1 MGAAERDSKE
11 GAGIGVADSSVLFRS
26 RVLFLT
32 GKGGTGKTTLAAAV
46 AKLAASQGRRTVL
59 CELDSQRPSL
69 TAIFQRIPAYQ
80 PVEVGPKLS
89 ICNVEWMPA
98 LDDWLAD
105 LVGAGRIVRMIM
117 KNRMISIF
125 LEATPGARDLMLLHR
140 VVRLAESYDLVVVD
154 MPASGNAAG
163 MLSVVGTSRRL
174 FDAGPIRRC
183 AEEID
188 ALLARPDTNLVL
200 VGLPE
205 EMVVNETVE
214 TRERIRAEIP
224 ALAQPLILLNR
235 ATPASFSV
243 AERGLL
249 HALGEQGD
257 VGVDAAELVEAG
269 LWEERLELATTEALL
284 RLREVGPVV
293 VLPVLA
299 RGEGAAKVVTQLTAA
314 LARQSKVRV
323 DLVGG

>member
-1 MGAAERDSKE
+1 MADQPAEVP
-11 GAGIGVADSSVLFRS
+11 AGQPADTSVLFRS

-32 GKGGTGKTTLAAAV
+32 GKGGTGKTTLAAAIGR
-46 AKLAASQGRRTVL
+46 LAASQGRRTLV
-59 CELDSQRPSL
+59 CELDNQRSSL
-69 TAIFQRIPAYQ
+69 TAIFGKTPSYA
-80 PVEVGPKLS
+80 PVQVAPGLS
-89 ICNVEWMPA
+89 VSNIEWMPA

-140 VVRLAESYDLVVVD
+140 VVKLSEQFDLVIVD
-154 MPASGNAAG
+154 MPASGNAVG

-188 ALLARPDTNLVL
+188 AMLARQGTNLVL

-214 TRERIRAEIP
+214 TRGRVSAELP
-224 ALAQPLILLNR
+224 RLQQPLVLLNR
-235 ATPASFSV
+235 ATPATLSA
-243 AERGLL
+243 AERALL
-249 HALGEQGD
+249 DQLEAGELGVEAREL
-257 VGVDAAELVEAG
+257 VDAG
-269 LWEERLELATTEALL
+269 RWEERLESATAEALA
-284 RLREVGPVV
+284 RLRAVVPVA

-299 RGEGAAKVVTQLTAA
+299 RGEGAARVVGQLTAA
-314 LARQSKVRV
+314 LARQSRAKV
-323 DLVGG
+323 DLVGDVAG